1 MLIRFNTKIGH
12 IVKHACLIFFK
23 KIYRAVLKIFA
34 KALKFKNYH
43 KIITRMILEKQLVL
57 EITNTSFNRTFYA

>member
-1 MLIRFNTKIGH
+1 MGH
-12 IVKHACLIFFK
+12 IVKHACLMFY

-43 KIITRMILEKQLVL
+43 KIITRMILEKQFVL
-57 EITNTSFNRTFYA
+57 EIANTTFNKIF